1 MPHDPLTV
9 KFWGTRGSVP
19 TPGHQTAKY
28 GGNTS
33 CVEVRAQD
41 GTIIV
46 LDCGTGARLLGLDLL
61 KSAARPLRINLF
73 IGHTHW
79 DHIQGFPFFTP
90 AFLPDTELN
99 VFAPAGL
106 QRTVQDALAGQ
117 MQYSY
122 FPVTL
127 RDLRSRIHFTELEE
141 GFFRLGDVMV
151 ETQHLNHTAPTISF
165 RISSGGAT
173 VAYVTDHEPFWN
185 ASGSQFTHPG
195 DQRHIAFLNGADLV
209 IHDAQYSLE
218 EYSGKIGW
226 GHSTVDYAAE
236 VAMAADVRQLA
247 LFHHDP
253 LHDDTEIARMEGVAR
268 TLVKERGGQLEVAAA
283 AEGMTVEVR
292 GTRSARPPDEASAL
306 RRRSIVGERVLVVG
320 AQEAEL
326 ASINQILAED
336 GLVFLAAP
344 DTPTALAQATD
355 VPPSL
360 LIVEKQLAVGDGA
373 GVIKQ
378 IRAKLDRPN
387 LPALMLTDE
396 SDPASGR
403 VLVGLADDYLAK
415 PIVPPMLRARI
426 RAWLTRAITV
436 SAGQRAEAGAPVES
450 SGSDTSSV
458 EPVGKTL
465 AGAYAGLL
473 AAAPLFN
480 ALSQEQL
487 TGLVSKATER
497 VYLPGQTIFRQ
508 GEAGAHVFVILGGQA
523 RIVEA
528 TPEAPLVDRFVGELG
543 QGEIVGEMGLLLD
556 QSRTATVMAVERTRC
571 LMIPQDDFMQALE
584 HSPPLAMGLLRMLA
598 ARLQNMNRL
607 LARTA
612 PDPLTVLAGR
622 RAFHDQYRRLA
633 AGARRRRSSV
643 ILLSLDVLHLKEIN
657 DHFGYAMGDE
667 VLRAVADALVESTR
681 TTDLVSRYG
690 SDEFA
695 VLLVDAGQ
703 DQVDVIIDRVT
714 HKLAELGK
722 RRALPRKVE
731 CYVGVVVS
739 LVPPESAEELLRE
752 ADLDVNRQK
761 I

>member
-1 MPHDPLTV
+1 MAQDPLKV

-19 TPGHQTAKY
+19 TPGPQTARY

-61 KSAARPLRINLF
+61 KSASHPLRINLF

-106 QRTVQDALAGQ
+106 QRTVEDALAGQ

-141 GFFRLGDVMV
+141 GFLRLGDVMV
-151 ETQHLNHTAPTISF
+151 ETQYLNHTAPTISF

-185 ASGSQFTHPG
+185 PSGSQFKHPG

-218 EYSGKIGW
+218 EYPGKIGW
-226 GHSTVDYAAE
+226 GHSTVDYATE
-236 VAMAADVRQLA
+236 IAMAAGAKQLA

-253 LHDDTEIARMEGVAR
+253 LHDDDEVARMEGVAKH
-268 TLVKERGGQLEVAAA
+268 LVKERGAALDVVAA
-283 AEGMTVEVR
+283 AEGLTLDVQ
-292 GTRSARPPDEASAL
+292 GTRPAQLPDEASAL

-320 AQEAEL
+320 ATDAEVVT
-326 ASINQILAED
+326 IGQVLAEE
-336 GLVFLAAP
+336 GLVFLAAS
-344 DTPTALAQATD
+344 DSQTALLQAGD
-355 VPPSL
+355 VTPSL
-360 LIVEKQLAVGDGA
+360 MIVDKQLPHGDGV
-373 GVIKQ
+373 GLIKQ
-378 IRAKLDRPN
+378 IRSKLNRPN
-387 LPALMLTDE
+387 LPVLMLTNE
-396 SDPASGR
+396 SDAPSGR
-403 VLVGLADDYLAK
+403 TLVGPVDDYLAR
-415 PIVPPMLRARI
+415 PVVPPMLRARV
-426 RAWLTRAITV
+426 RAWLTRALTADDERQTGGGETMAGESAV
-436 SAGQRAEAGAPVES
+436 SLQ
-450 SGSDTSSV
+450 
-458 EPVGKTL
+458 PVGKML

-473 AAAPLFN
+473 AAAPLFQS
-480 ALSQEQL
+480 LSQELL
-487 TGLVSKATER
+487 TRLVAKAVER
-497 VYLPGQTIFRQ
+497 VYLPGQTVFRQ
-508 GEAGAHVFVILGGQA
+508 GEAGAHIYVILGGQV

-556 QSRTATVMAVERTRC
+556 HSRTATVMAVERTRC
-571 LMIPQDDFMQALE
+571 LMIPQADFTEALE
-584 HSPPLAMGLLRMLA
+584 QSPPLAMGLLRMMA
-598 ARLQNMNRL
+598 TRLQNVNRL
-607 LARTA
+607 LSRTA

-622 RAFHDQYRRLA
+622 RTFHDQYRRLA
-633 AGARRRRSSV
+633 AGARRRCSSV
-643 ILLSLDVLHLKEIN
+643 ILLSLDVHHLKEIN

-695 VLLVDAGQ
+695 VLLVDAGH
-703 DQVDVIIDRVT
+703 DQVEVIIDRVT
-714 HKLAELGK
+714 QKLAEFGK

-731 CYVGVVVS
+731 CSIGIAVS
-739 LVPPESAEELLRE
+739 PVPPESAEELLRE
-752 ADLDVNRQK
+752 ADLEMNRRK

>member
-1 MPHDPLTV
+1 MAQDPLKV

-19 TPGHQTAKY
+19 TPGPQTARY

-61 KSAARPLRINLF
+61 KTASHPLRINLF

-90 AFLPDTELN
+90 VFLPDTELN

-106 QRTVQDALAGQ
+106 QRTVEDALAGQ

-127 RDLRSRIHFTELEE
+127 RDLRSRIHFTELDE
-141 GFFRLGDVMV
+141 GFLRLGDVMV
-151 ETQHLNHTAPTISF
+151 ETQYLNHTAPTISF

-185 ASGSQFTHPG
+185 PSGSQFKHPG

-218 EYSGKIGW
+218 EYPGKIGW
-226 GHSTVDYAAE
+226 GHSTVDYATEIAL
-236 VAMAADVRQLA
+236 AAGVKQLA

-253 LHDDTEIARMEGVAR
+253 LHDDGEIARMEGVAQH
-268 TLVKERGGQLEVAAA
+268 LVKERGAALDVVAA
-283 AEGMTVEVR
+283 AEGLTLQVQGNR
-292 GTRSARPPDEASAL
+292 QAQLPDETSAL
-306 RRRSIVGERVLVVG
+306 RRRSIAGERVLVVG
-320 AQEAEL
+320 ATDAEM
-326 ASINQILAED
+326 ATIGQVLAED
-336 GLVFLAAP
+336 GLVFLAAS
-344 DTPTALAQATD
+344 DQQTALLQASD

-360 LIVEKQLAVGDGA
+360 MIVDKQLPHGDSSGL
-373 GVIKQ
+373 IKH
-378 IRAKLDRPN
+378 IRSMLNHPN
-387 LPALMLTDE
+387 LPALMLTNE
-396 SDPASGR
+396 SDPSSSR
-403 VLVGLADDYLAK
+403 TLVGPADDYLAR
-415 PIVPPMLRARI
+415 PVVPPMLRARV
-426 RAWLTRAITV
+426 RAWLTRALTTSDDKQQGGGGDSDV
-436 SAGQRAEAGAPVES
+436 SGES
-450 SGSDTSSV
+450 VIGLK
-458 EPVGKTL
+458 PVGKTL
-465 AGAYAGLL
+465 VGAYTSLL
-473 AAAPLFN
+473 AAAPLFQS
-480 ALSQEQL
+480 LSQELLAQ
-487 TGLVSKATER
+487 LVSKAVER

-508 GEAGAHVFVILGGQA
+508 GEVGAHLYVILGGQV

-528 TPEAPLVDRFVGELG
+528 TPEAPLVDRFVSELG

-556 QSRTATVMAVERTRC
+556 HSRTATVMAVERTRC
-571 LMIPQDDFMQALE
+571 LMIPQDDFTRALE
-584 HSPPLAMGLLRMLA
+584 QSPPFAMGLLRVMA
-598 ARLQNMNRL
+598 ARLQSVNRL
-607 LARTA
+607 LSRTA

-622 RAFHDQYRRLA
+622 RTFHDQYRRLA

-657 DHFGYAMGDE
+657 DQFGYSTGDE

-695 VLLVDAGQ
+695 VLLVDAGPE
-703 DQVDVIIDRVT
+703 QVEVIVDRVT
-714 HKLAELGK
+714 HKLADLGK
-722 RRALPRKVE
+722 RRALPRKME
-731 CYVGVVVS
+731 CSVGIAVS
-739 LVPPESAEELLRE
+739 SVPPDSAEELLRE
-752 ADLDVNRQK
+752 ADLDMNRRK

>member
-1 MPHDPLTV
+1 MAQDPLTV

-19 TPGHQTAKY
+19 TPGPQTARY

-46 LDCGTGARLLGLDLL
+46 LDCGTGARMLGLDLL
-61 KSAARPLRINLF
+61 KTASHPLRINLF

-99 VFAPAGL
+99 VYAPAGL
-106 QRTVQDALAGQ
+106 QRTVEDALAGQ

-141 GFFRLGDVMV
+141 GYLRLGDMMI
-151 ETQHLNHTAPTISF
+151 ETQYLNHTAPTISF

-185 ASGSQFTHPG
+185 ASGSHFKHPG

-218 EYSGKIGW
+218 EYPGKIGW
-226 GHSTVDYAAE
+226 GHSTVDYATE
-236 VAMAADVRQLA
+236 IAMAAGVKQLA

-253 LHDDTEIARMEGVAR
+253 LHDDAEIARMEGVAR
-268 TLVKERGGQLEVAAA
+268 HLVTERGAGLDVLAA
-283 AEGMTVEVR
+283 AEGLTLEVQGSR
-292 GTRSARPPDEASAL
+292 QAPPPDEVSAL

-320 AQEAEL
+320 ATDGETATIGQAL
-326 ASINQILAED
+326 ADD

-344 DTPTALAQATD
+344 DQQTALAQAAE

-360 LIVEKQLAVGDGA
+360 VIVDKKLEQGNGLAL
-373 GVIKQ
+373 IKQ
-378 IRAKLDRPN
+378 IRTSLNRPG

-396 SDPASGR
+396 TDASSGR
-403 VLVGLADDYLAK
+403 LVIGPADDYLAR
-415 PIVPPMLRARI
+415 PIVSPMLRARV
-426 RAWLTRAITV
+426 RAWLTRSLTAFDDQPQGMEGDLAL
-436 SAGQRAEAGAPVES
+436 AGQSATAQ
-450 SGSDTSSV
+450 
-458 EPVGKTL
+458 PVGKTL
-465 AGAYAGLL
+465 VTAYTGLL
-473 AAAPLFN
+473 AAAPLFHS
-480 ALSQEQL
+480 LSQERL
-487 TGLVSKATER
+487 TQLVSKAVER
-497 VYLPGQTIFRQ
+497 VYLPGQTVFRQ
-508 GEAGAHVFVILGGQA
+508 GESGANIYVILGGQV

-556 QSRTATVMAVERTRC
+556 HSRTATVMAVERTRC
-571 LMIPQDDFMQALE
+571 LMIPEDEFTQALE
-584 HSPPLAMGLLRMLA
+584 ESPQLAIGLLRMMA
-598 ARLQNMNRL
+598 ARLQSVNRL

-612 PDPLTVLAGR
+612 PEPLTVLAGR
-622 RAFHDQYRRLA
+622 RTFHDQYRRLA

-643 ILLSLDVLHLKEIN
+643 ILLSLDVLHLKEVN
-657 DHFGYAMGDE
+657 DQFGYAMGDE

-695 VLLVDAGQ
+695 ALLVDAGY
-703 DQVDVIIDRVT
+703 DQVEVIIDRVT
-714 HKLAELGK
+714 QKLTEFSQ
-722 RRALPRKVE
+722 RRALPRVVE
-731 CYVGVVVS
+731 CSIGIAVS
-739 LVPPESAEELLRE
+739 AVPPESAEELLRE
-752 ADLDVNRQK
+752 ADLDMNRRK

>member
-1 MPHDPLTV
+1 MAQDPLKV

-19 TPGHQTAKY
+19 TPGPQTAKY

-61 KSAARPLRINLF
+61 KSAAHPLRINLF

-106 QRTVQDALAGQ
+106 QRTFEDSLAGQ

-141 GFFRLGDVMV
+141 GSLRLGDVMI
-151 ETQHLNHTAPTISF
+151 ETQYLNHTAPTISF

-185 ASGSQFTHPG
+185 PSGSQFKHPG

-218 EYSGKIGW
+218 EYSSKVGW
-226 GHSTVDYAAE
+226 GHSTVDYATE
-236 VAMAADVRQLA
+236 IAMAAGVKQLA

-253 LHDDTEIARMEGVAR
+253 LHDDGEIARMEGIAR
-268 TLVKERGGQLEVAAA
+268 HLVGERGASLDVVAA
-283 AEGMTVEVR
+283 AEGLILDVQGNR
-292 GTRSARPPDEASAL
+292 QAQLPDEASAL

-320 AQEAEL
+320 GTDTEL
-326 ASINQILAED
+326 ATIGQVLAED
-336 GLVFLAAP
+336 GLVFLAASDP
-344 DTPTALAQATD
+344 QTALAQAGD

-360 LIVEKQLAVGDGA
+360 MIVDKRLPHGDGV
-373 GVIKQ
+373 GLIKQ
-378 IRAKLDRPN
+378 IRSKLNRPN
-387 LPALMLTDE
+387 LPAIMLTNE
-396 SDPASGR
+396 SDAPSGR
-403 VLVGLADDYLAK
+403 TLIGPADDYLAR
-415 PIVPPMLRARI
+415 PVVPPMLRARV
-426 RAWLTRAITV
+426 RAWLTRALTAFEDTQPGGALDGEG
-436 SAGQRAEAGAPVES
+436 AG
-450 SGSDTSSV
+450 
-458 EPVGKTL
+458 EPVAALQPVSRTL
-465 AGAYAGLL
+465 VGAYAGLL
-473 AAAPLFN
+473 ATTPLFQS
-480 ALSQEQL
+480 LSQEQL
-487 TGLVSKATER
+487 IPLVAKAVER
-497 VYLPGQTIFRQ
+497 VYLPGQTVFRQ
-508 GEAGAHVFVILGGQA
+508 GEAGAHIYVILGGQV

-528 TPEAPLVDRFVGELG
+528 TPEAPLVDRFIGELG

-556 QSRTATVMAVERTRC
+556 HSRTATVMAVERTRC
-571 LMIPQDDFMQALE
+571 LMIPQDDFTRALE
-584 HSPPLAMGLLRMLA
+584 QSPQLSIALLRMLA
-598 ARLQNMNRL
+598 ARLQSVNRL
-607 LARTA
+607 LSRTA

-622 RAFHDQYRRLA
+622 RTFHDQYRRLA
-633 AGARRRRSSV
+633 AGARRRCSGV
-643 ILLSLDVLHLKEIN
+643 ILLSLDVHHLKEIN
-657 DHFGYAMGDE
+657 DNFGYAMGDE

-695 VLLVDAGQ
+695 VLLVDAGH
-703 DQVDVIIDRVT
+703 DQVEVITDRVT
-714 HKLAELGK
+714 RKLAEFGK

-731 CYVGVVVS
+731 CSIGIVVS
-739 LVPPESAEELLRE
+739 QVPPESAEELLRE
-752 ADLDVNRQK
+752 ADLEMNRRK

>member
-1 MPHDPLTV
+1 MAQDPLKV

-19 TPGHQTAKY
+19 TPGPQTARY

-61 KSAARPLRINLF
+61 KSASHPLRINLF

-106 QRTVQDALAGQ
+106 QRTVEDALAGQ

-141 GFFRLGDVMV
+141 GFLRLGDVMI
-151 ETQHLNHTAPTISF
+151 ETQYLNHTAPTISF

-185 ASGSQFTHPG
+185 PSGSQFKHPG

-218 EYSGKIGW
+218 EYPGKVGW

-236 VAMAADVRQLA
+236 VAMAAGVKQLA

-253 LHDDTEIARMEGVAR
+253 LHDDGEIARMEGVAR
-268 TLVKERGGQLEVAAA
+268 RLVKERGASLDVVAA
-283 AEGMTVEVR
+283 AEGLTLNVQGNR
-292 GTRSARPPDEASAL
+292 QAQLPDEVSAL

-320 AQEAEL
+320 ATDAEL
-326 ASINQILAED
+326 ATIGQVLAED
-336 GLVFLAAP
+336 GLVFLAAS
-344 DTPTALAQATD
+344 DQQTALRQAGD

-360 LIVEKQLAVGDGA
+360 VIVDKQLPNVDGVGL
-373 GVIKQ
+373 IRQ
-378 IRAKLDRPN
+378 IRSQLNRPT
-387 LPALMLTDE
+387 LPALMLTNE
-396 SDPASGR
+396 SDSPTGR
-403 VLVGLADDYLAK
+403 TLIGPADDYLAR
-415 PIVPPMLRARI
+415 PVVPPMLRARV
-426 RAWLTRAITV
+426 RAWLTRALTAFEEQQPDANGGT
-436 SAGQRAEAGAPVES
+436 AGEPVAEPQ
-450 SGSDTSSV
+450 
-458 EPVGKTL
+458 PVGKTL

-473 AAAPLFN
+473 AAVPLFQS
-480 ALSQEQL
+480 LSQDQL
-487 TGLVSKATER
+487 TRLVSKAVER
-497 VYLPGQTIFRQ
+497 VYLPGQTVFRQ
-508 GEAGAHVFVILGGQA
+508 GEAGAHIYVILGGQV

-556 QSRTATVMAVERTRC
+556 HSRTATVVAVERTRC
-571 LMIPQDDFMQALE
+571 LMIPQDDFTRALE
-584 HSPPLAMGLLRMLA
+584 QSPQLAIGLLRMMA
-598 ARLQNMNRL
+598 ARLQNVNRL
-607 LARTA
+607 LSRTA

-622 RAFHDQYRRLA
+622 RTFHDQYRRLA
-633 AGARRRRSSV
+633 AGARRRCGSV
-643 ILLSLDVLHLKEIN
+643 IMLTLDVLHLKEIN
-657 DHFGYAMGDE
+657 DQFGYAIGDE

-695 VLLVDAGQ
+695 VLLVDAGH
-703 DQVDVIIDRVT
+703 DQVEVIIDRVT
-714 HKLAELGK
+714 KKLAEFGK

-731 CYVGVVVS
+731 CVIGIAVS
-739 LVPPESAEELLRE
+739 AVPPESAEELLRE
-752 ADLDVNRQK
+752 ADQTMNRRR

>member
-1 MPHDPLTV
+1 MAQDPLKV

-19 TPGHQTAKY
+19 TPGPQTAKY

-61 KSAARPLRINLF
+61 KSASHPLRINLF

-106 QRTVQDALAGQ
+106 QRTVEEALAGQ

-127 RDLRSRIHFTELEE
+127 RDLRSRIHFMELEE
-141 GFFRLGDVMV
+141 GFLRLGDVMV
-151 ETQHLNHTAPTISF
+151 ETQYLNHTAPTISF

-185 ASGSQFTHPG
+185 PSGSQFKHPG

-218 EYSGKIGW
+218 EYPGKIGW
-226 GHSTVDYAAE
+226 GHSTVDYATE
-236 VAMAADVRQLA
+236 VAMAAGVKQLA

-253 LHDDTEIARMEGVAR
+253 LHDDGEVARMEGVAR
-268 TLVKERGGQLEVAAA
+268 HLVKERGAALDVVAA
-283 AEGMTVEVR
+283 AEGLTLEVQGSR
-292 GTRSARPPDEASAL
+292 QAQLPDEASAL

-320 AQEAEL
+320 ATDTEVATIGQV
-326 ASINQILAED
+326 LAEE
-336 GLVFLAAP
+336 GLVFLAAS
-344 DTPTALAQATD
+344 DSHTALLQAAD
-355 VPPSL
+355 VAPSL
-360 LIVEKQLAVGDGA
+360 IIVDKQLPHGDGV
-373 GVIKQ
+373 GLIRQ
-378 IRAKLDRPN
+378 IRSRLNRPN
-387 LPALMLTDE
+387 LPALMLTNE
-396 SDPASGR
+396 SDAPSGR
-403 VLVGLADDYLAK
+403 TLVGPVDDYLAR
-415 PIVPPMLRARI
+415 PVVPPMLRARV
-426 RAWLTRAITV
+426 RAWLTRALTADDERQV
-436 SAGQRAEAGAPVES
+436 SGGEDA
-450 SGSDTSSV
+450 SGEPAV
-458 EPVGKTL
+458 NLQPVGTML

-473 AAAPLFN
+473 AAAPLFQS
-480 ALSQEQL
+480 LSQELL
-487 TGLVSKATER
+487 TRLVSKAVER
-497 VYLPGQTIFRQ
+497 IYLPGQTVFRQ
-508 GEAGAHVFVILGGQA
+508 GEAGSHIYVILGGQV

-556 QSRTATVMAVERTRC
+556 HSRTATVMAVERTRC
-571 LMIPQDDFMQALE
+571 LMIPQADFTEALE
-584 HSPPLAMGLLRMLA
+584 QSPPLAMGLLRMMA
-598 ARLQNMNRL
+598 TRLQNVNRL
-607 LARTA
+607 LSRTA

-622 RAFHDQYRRLA
+622 RTFHDQYRRLA
-633 AGARRRRSSV
+633 AGARRRCSSV
-643 ILLSLDVLHLKEIN
+643 ILLSLDVHHLKEIN

-695 VLLVDAGQ
+695 VLLVDAGH
-703 DQVDVIIDRVT
+703 DQVEVIIDRVT
-714 HKLAELGK
+714 QKLAEFSR

-731 CYVGVVVS
+731 CSIGIAVS
-739 LVPPESAEELLRE
+739 PVPPESAEELLRE
-752 ADLDVNRQK
+752 ADLEMNRRK

>member
-1 MPHDPLTV
+1 MAQDPLKV
-9 KFWGTRGSVP
+9 RFWGTRGSVP
-19 TPGHQTAKY
+19 TPGPQTAKY

-33 CVEVRAQD
+33 CVEVRTQD
-41 GTIIV
+41 DTIIV

-61 KSAARPLRINLF
+61 KSASRPLRINLF

-79 DHIQGFPFFTP
+79 DHIQGFPFFSP
-90 AFLPDTELN
+90 VFMPDTELN

-106 QRTVQDALAGQ
+106 QRTVEEALTGQ

-141 GFFRLGDVMV
+141 GFLRLGDTVI
-151 ETQHLNHTAPTISF
+151 ETQYLNHTAPTISF

-185 ASGSQFTHPG
+185 SSGSQFKHPG

-218 EYSGKIGW
+218 EYPSKIGW
-226 GHSTVDYAAE
+226 GHSTVDYATE
-236 VAMAADVRQLA
+236 VAMAAGVKQLV

-253 LHDDTEIARMEGVAR
+253 LHDDDEIARMEGVAR
-268 TLVKERGGQLEVAAA
+268 HLVKERGAVLDVVAA
-283 AEGMTVEVR
+283 AEGLTLEVQ
-292 GTRSARPPDEASAL
+292 GTRQAQLPDEATAL

-320 AQEAEL
+320 AADAEV
-326 ASINQILAED
+326 AMIGQVLAED

-344 DTPTALAQATD
+344 DQQTALIQAGE

-360 LIVEKQLAVGDGA
+360 MIVNRQLPQGDGV
-373 GVIKQ
+373 GLIRQ
-378 IRAKLDRPN
+378 IRAKLGRPN

-396 SDPASGR
+396 SDAPSGR
-403 VLVGLADDYLAK
+403 ILVGPADDYLAR
-415 PIVPPMLRARI
+415 PIVSPMLRARV
-426 RAWLTRAITV
+426 RAWLTRGLTAFDE
-436 SAGQRAEAGAPVES
+436 QRADVGVHGEA
-450 SGSDTSSV
+450 SGELPTSF

-465 AGAYAGLL
+465 GGAYVSLL
-473 AAAPLFN
+473 ASAPLFQS
-480 ALSQEQL
+480 LSQDQVAR
-487 TGLVSKATER
+487 LVSKAMER
-497 VYLPGQTIFRQ
+497 VYLPGQAIFRQ
-508 GEAGAHVFVILGGQA
+508 GESGAHVYVILGGQV
-523 RIVEA
+523 RIVES

-556 QSRTATVMAVERTRC
+556 HSRTATVMAVERTRC
-571 LMIPQDDFMQALE
+571 LMIPQDDFTQALE
-584 HSPPLAMGLLRMLA
+584 QSPPLAMGLLRLLA
-598 ARLQNMNRL
+598 ARLQNVNRL
-607 LARTA
+607 LSRTA

-622 RAFHDQYRRLA
+622 RTFHDQYRRLA

-643 ILLSLDVLHLKEIN
+643 ILLSLDVHHLKEIN
-657 DHFGYAMGDE
+657 DHFGYSMGDE

-695 VLLVDAGQ
+695 VLLVDAGH
-703 DQVDVIIDRVT
+703 DQVEVIVDRVT
-714 HKLAELGK
+714 HKLADLVQ

-731 CYVGVVVS
+731 CSIGIAVS
-739 LVPPESAEELLRE
+739 PVPPENAEELMRE
-752 ADLDVNRQK
+752 ADLGMNRRM

>member
-1 MPHDPLTV
+1 MAQDPLKV

-19 TPGHQTAKY
+19 TPGPQTAKY

-33 CVEVRAQD
+33 CVEMRAQD

-61 KSAARPLRINLF
+61 KSAVHPLRINLF

-106 QRTVQDALAGQ
+106 QRTVEDALAGQ

-141 GFFRLGDVMV
+141 GVFRLGDVTV
-151 ETQHLNHTAPTISF
+151 ETQYLNHTAPTISF

-185 ASGSQFTHPG
+185 PSGAQFKHPG

-218 EYSGKIGW
+218 EYPGKIGW
-226 GHSTVDYAAE
+226 GHSTVDYATE
-236 VAMAADVRQLA
+236 IAMAAGVKQLA

-253 LHDDTEIARMEGVAR
+253 LHDDGEVARMEGIAR
-268 TLVKERGGQLEVAAA
+268 HLVKERGVALDVLAA
-283 AEGMTVEVR
+283 AEGLTLDVQ
-292 GTRSARPPDEASAL
+292 GTRQAQLPDEASAL
-306 RRRSIVGERVLVVG
+306 RRRSIVGERVLVIG
-320 AQEAEL
+320 ATDAEV
-326 ASINQILAED
+326 AAIGQVLAED

-344 DTPTALAQATD
+344 DSQTALIQAGE

-360 LIVEKQLAVGDGA
+360 IIVDKQLPHSDGV

-387 LPALMLTDE
+387 LPAIMLTNE
-396 SDPASGR
+396 SDSLSGR
-403 VLVGLADDYLAK
+403 TLIGPADDYLAR
-415 PIVPPMLRARI
+415 PVVPPMLRARV
-426 RAWLTRAITV
+426 RAWLTRALTASDGARTGEGMHMDAV
-436 SAGQRAEAGAPVES
+436 RGSAANL
-450 SGSDTSSV
+450 

-473 AAAPLFN
+473 AAAPLFK
-480 ALSQEQL
+480 ALSQELLMQ
-487 TGLVSKATER
+487 LVSKSVER

-508 GEAGAHVFVILGGQA
+508 GESGAHVYVILGGQV

-556 QSRTATVMAVERTRC
+556 HSRTATVMAVERTRC
-571 LMIPQDDFMQALE
+571 LMIPQDDFTQALE
-584 HSPPLAMGLLRMLA
+584 QSPPLAMGLLRMMA
-598 ARLQNMNRL
+598 ARLQSVNRL
-607 LARTA
+607 LSRTA

-622 RAFHDQYRRLA
+622 RTFHDQYRRLA
-633 AGARRRRSSV
+633 AGARRRCSSV
-643 ILLSLDVLHLKEIN
+643 ILLSLDVHHLKEIN
-657 DHFGYAMGDE
+657 DQFGYTMGDE

-681 TTDLVSRYG
+681 TTDLVARYG
-690 SDEFA
+690 PDEFA
-695 VLLVDAGQ
+695 VLLIDAGY
-703 DQVDVIIDRVT
+703 DQVEVILDRVT
-714 HKLAELGK
+714 HKLADLGQ

-731 CYVGVVVS
+731 CSIGIAVS
-739 LVPPESAEELLRE
+739 PVPPESAEELLRE
-752 ADLDVNRQK
+752 ADLEMNRRR

>member
-1 MPHDPLTV
+1 MAQDPLVV

-19 TPGHQTAKY
+19 TPGPQTARY

-46 LDCGTGARLLGLDLL
+46 LDCGTGARMLGLDLL
-61 KSAARPLRINLF
+61 KSASHPLRINLF

-106 QRTVQDALAGQ
+106 QRTVEDALAGQ

-141 GFFRLGDVMV
+141 GFLRLGDMMI
-151 ETQHLNHTAPTISF
+151 ETQYLNHTAPTISF

-185 ASGSQFTHPG
+185 PSGSHFKHPG

-218 EYSGKIGW
+218 EYPGKIGW
-226 GHSTVDYAAE
+226 GHSTVDYATE
-236 VAMAADVRQLA
+236 VAMAAGVKQLA

-253 LHDDTEIARMEGVAR
+253 LHDDAEIARMEGVAR
-268 TLVKERGGQLEVAAA
+268 HLVTERGAALEVVAA
-283 AEGMTVEVR
+283 AEGLTLAVQGSR
-292 GTRSARPPDEASAL
+292 LAQPPDEASAL

-320 AQEAEL
+320 ATDAEA
-326 ASINQILAED
+326 ATIGQALAED

-344 DTPTALAQATD
+344 DQQTALVQAAE

-360 LIVEKQLAVGDGA
+360 MIVDKQLTQGDGVA
-373 GVIKQ
+373 LIRQ
-378 IRAKLDRPN
+378 IRSSLNRPG

-396 SDPASGR
+396 SDSPSGR
-403 VLVGLADDYLAK
+403 TLIGPADDYLAR
-415 PIVPPMLRARI
+415 PIVPPMLRARV
-426 RAWLTRAITV
+426 RAWLTRSLTAFDDQPQGMEGDRDP
-436 SAGQRAEAGAPVES
+436 SDQSAAGQ
-450 SGSDTSSV
+450 
-458 EPVGKTL
+458 PVGKTL

-473 AAAPLFN
+473 AAAPLFHS
-480 ALSQEQL
+480 LSQERLMQ
-487 TGLVSKATER
+487 LVSKAVER
-497 VYLPGQTIFRQ
+497 VYLPGQTVFRQ
-508 GEAGAHVFVILGGQA
+508 GESGAHIYVILGGQV

-556 QSRTATVMAVERTRC
+556 HSRTATVMAVERTRC
-571 LMIPQDDFMQALE
+571 LMIPENEFSQALE
-584 HSPPLAMGLLRMLA
+584 ESPQLAIGLLRMMA
-598 ARLQNMNRL
+598 ARLQNVNRL

-622 RAFHDQYRRLA
+622 RTFHDQYRRLA

-657 DHFGYAMGDE
+657 DQFGYTMGDE

-695 VLLVDAGQ
+695 VLLVDAGY
-703 DQVDVIIDRVT
+703 DQVEVIIDRVT
-714 HKLAELGK
+714 QKLAEFSQ
-722 RRALPRKVE
+722 RRALPRVVE
-731 CYVGVVVS
+731 CSIGIAVS
-739 LVPPESAEELLRE
+739 PVPPESAEELLRE
-752 ADLDVNRQK
+752 ADLDMNRRK
-761 I
+761 L

>member
-1 MPHDPLTV
+1 MAQDPLKV

-19 TPGHQTAKY
+19 TPGPQTAKY

-33 CVEVRAQD
+33 CVELRAQD

-61 KSAARPLRINLF
+61 KSAAHPLRINLF

-106 QRTVQDALAGQ
+106 QRSVEDALAGQ

-151 ETQHLNHTAPTISF
+151 ETQYLNHTAPTVSF

-173 VAYVTDHEPFWN
+173 VAYVTDHEPFWSP
-185 ASGSQFTHPG
+185 SGSEFKHPG

-218 EYSGKIGW
+218 EYPSKVGW
-226 GHSTVDYAAE
+226 GHSTVDYATE
-236 VAMAADVRQLA
+236 IAMAAGVKQLA

-253 LHDDTEIARMEGVAR
+253 LHDDGEVARMEGVAR
-268 TLVKERGGQLEVAAA
+268 HLVKERGAALDVVAA
-283 AEGMTVEVR
+283 AEGLTLDVQGNR
-292 GTRSARPPDEASAL
+292 HAQLPDEASAL

-320 AQEAEL
+320 TTDAEA
-326 ASINQILAED
+326 ATIGQVLAED
-336 GLVFLAAP
+336 GLVFLAAS
-344 DTPTALAQATD
+344 DQQTALALAVD

-360 LIVEKQLAVGDGA
+360 VIVDKHLPHGDGV
-373 GVIKQ
+373 GLIKQ
-378 IRAKLDRPN
+378 IRAKLDRPG
-387 LPALMLTDE
+387 LPALMLTNE
-396 SDPASGR
+396 SDSPSGR
-403 VLVGLADDYLAK
+403 MLIGPADDYLAR
-415 PIVPPMLRARI
+415 PLVSAMLRARM
-426 RAWLTRAITV
+426 RAWLTRSLTA
-436 SAGQRAEAGAPVES
+436 SEERQAGEGFHGGASNES
-450 SGSDTSSV
+450 HESF

-465 AGAYAGLL
+465 VGAYAGLL
-473 AAAPLFN
+473 AAAPLFQS
-480 ALSQEQL
+480 LSQDQMSR
-487 TGLVSKATER
+487 LVSKAVER
-497 VYLPGQTIFRQ
+497 VYLPGQTVFRQ
-508 GEAGAHVFVILGGQA
+508 GESGAHIYVVLGGQV

-556 QSRTATVMAVERTRC
+556 HSRTATVVAVERTRC
-571 LMIPQDDFMQALE
+571 LMIPQDDFTLALE
-584 HSPPLAMGLLRMLA
+584 QSPQLSIGLLRMMA
-598 ARLQNMNRL
+598 ARLQNVNRL
-607 LARTA
+607 LSRTA

-622 RAFHDQYRRLA
+622 RTFHDQYRRLA
-633 AGARRRRSSV
+633 AGARRRCSSV
-643 ILLSLDVLHLKEIN
+643 ILLSLDVHHLKEIN

-695 VLLVDAGQ
+695 VLLVDAGH
-703 DQVDVIIDRVT
+703 DQVEVIIDRVT
-714 HKLAELGK
+714 SKLADLGQ

-731 CYVGVVVS
+731 CSIGIAVS
-739 LVPPESAEELLRE
+739 SVPPESAEELLRE
-752 ADLDVNRQK
+752 ADLDMNQRK

>member
-1 MPHDPLTV
+1 MAQNPLKV

-19 TPGHQTAKY
+19 TPGPQTAGY

-33 CVEVRAQD
+33 CVELRAPD
-41 GTIIV
+41 GTIVV
-46 LDCGTGARLLGLDLL
+46 LDCGTGARMLGLDLL
-61 KSAARPLRINLF
+61 KTASHPLRINLF

-106 QRTVQDALAGQ
+106 QRTVEDSLAGQ

-141 GFFRLGDVMV
+141 GFLRLGDMTI
-151 ETQHLNHTAPTISF
+151 ETQYLNHTAPTISF

-185 ASGSQFTHPG
+185 PSGSQFKHPG

-218 EYSGKIGW
+218 EYPGKIGW
-226 GHSTVDYAAE
+226 GHSTVDYATE
-236 VAMAADVRQLA
+236 VAMAAGVKQLA

-253 LHDDTEIARMEGVAR
+253 LHDDEEIARMEGVAKH
-268 TLVKERGGQLEVAAA
+268 LVKERGAVLDVVAA
-283 AEGMTVEVR
+283 AEGLTLEVLGSR
-292 GTRSARPPDEASAL
+292 QAQLPDETSAL
-306 RRRSIVGERVLVVG
+306 RRRSIVGERVLVAGVTD
-320 AQEAEL
+320 AEV
-326 ASINQILAED
+326 ATIGQALAED

-344 DTPTALAQATD
+344 DQQTALAQAVE

-360 LIVEKQLAVGDGA
+360 LIVDKQLPQGDAVGL
-373 GVIKQ
+373 IKQ
-378 IRAKLDRPN
+378 IRSKLNRPG

-396 SDPASGR
+396 SDSPSGR
-403 VLVGLADDYLAK
+403 TLIGPADDYLAR
-415 PIVPPMLRARI
+415 PVVPPMLRARV
-426 RAWLTRAITV
+426 RAWLTRSLTAFDEQQQGVEGDRGTSDE
-436 SAGQRAEAGAPVES
+436 SAAGLQ
-450 SGSDTSSV
+450 
-458 EPVGKTL
+458 PVGKTL
-465 AGAYAGLL
+465 VGAYAGLL
-473 AAAPLFN
+473 AAAPLFHS
-480 ALSQEQL
+480 LSKECLAQ
-487 TGLVSKATER
+487 LVSKAVER

-508 GEAGAHVFVILGGQA
+508 GESGAHIYVILGGQV

-543 QGEIVGEMGLLLD
+543 HGEIVGELGLLLD
-556 QSRTATVMAVERTRC
+556 HSRTATVMAVERTRC
-571 LMIPQDDFMQALE
+571 LMIPQDDFTQALTE
-584 HSPPLAMGLLRMLA
+584 SPQLAIGLLRMMA
-598 ARLQNMNRL
+598 ARLQNVNRL

-622 RAFHDQYRRLA
+622 RTFHDQYRRLA

-657 DHFGYAMGDE
+657 DQFSYAVGDE

-681 TTDLVSRYG
+681 TTDLVARYG

-695 VLLVDAGQ
+695 VLLVDAGY
-703 DQVDVIIDRVT
+703 DQVEVIIDRVT
-714 HKLAELGK
+714 QKLTEFAQ
-722 RRALPRKVE
+722 RRALPRTVN
-731 CYVGVVVS
+731 CSIGIAVS
-739 LVPPESAEELLRE
+739 PVPPESAEELLRE
-752 ADLDVNRQK
+752 ADLDMNRRK

>member
-1 MPHDPLTV
+1 MIV
-9 KFWGTRGSVP
+9 RFWGTRGSVP
-19 TPGHQTAKY
+19 TPGPGTAKY

-33 CVEVRAQD
+33 CVEVRAPD

-46 LDCGTGARLLGLDLL
+46 LDCGTGARMLGLDLL
-61 KSAARPLRINLF
+61 KTASHPLRINLF

-106 QRTVQDALAGQ
+106 QRTVEEALAGQ

-141 GFFRLGDVMV
+141 GFLRLGDVMV
-151 ETQHLNHTAPTISF
+151 ETQYLNHTAPTISF
-165 RISSGGAT
+165 RISSGGST

-185 ASGSQFTHPG
+185 PSGSHFKHPG
-195 DQRHIAFLNGADLV
+195 DQRHIDFLNGADLV

-218 EYSGKIGW
+218 EYPGKIGW
-226 GHSTVDYAAE
+226 GHSTVDYATEIAL
-236 VAMAADVRQLA
+236 AAGVRQLA

-253 LHDDTEIARMEGVAR
+253 LHDDAEIARMEGVAR
-268 TLVKERGGQLEVAAA
+268 HLVKERGAALDVMAA
-283 AEGMTVEVR
+283 AEGLVLEVQGSR
-292 GTRSARPPDEASAL
+292 QAQPPDEASAL

-320 AQEAEL
+320 ATDGEVSTIGQT
-326 ASINQILAED
+326 LAED

-344 DTPTALAQATD
+344 DQQTALVQAAD

-360 LIVEKQLAVGDGA
+360 MIVDNKLPQGDGV
-373 GVIKQ
+373 GLIKQ
-378 IRAKLDRPN
+378 IRSKLNRPN
-387 LPALMLTDE
+387 LPALVLTDE
-396 SDPASGR
+396 TETPSGR
-403 VLVGLADDYLAK
+403 TLIGPADDYLAR
-415 PIVPPMLRARI
+415 PVVPPMLRARV
-426 RAWLTRAITV
+426 RAWLTRSLTAFEEQQQ
-436 SAGQRAEAGAPVES
+436 GGEAGRDLSENAAAGPQ
-450 SGSDTSSV
+450 
-458 EPVGKTL
+458 PVGKSL
-465 AGAYAGLL
+465 VGAYAGLL
-473 AAAPLFN
+473 AAAPLFHS
-480 ALSQEQL
+480 LSQERLAQ
-487 TGLVSKATER
+487 LVSKAVER
-497 VYLPGQTIFRQ
+497 IYLPGQTVFRQ
-508 GEAGAHVFVILGGQA
+508 GEAGAHIYVILGGQV

-543 QGEIVGEMGLLLD
+543 HGEIVGEMGLLLD
-556 QSRTATVMAVERTRC
+556 HSRTATVMAVERTRC
-571 LMIPQDDFMQALE
+571 LMIPQDDFSQALE
-584 HSPPLAMGLLRMLA
+584 ESPQLAIGLLRMMA
-598 ARLQNMNRL
+598 ARLQNVNRL

-622 RAFHDQYRRLA
+622 RTFHDQYRRLA

-643 ILLSLDVLHLKEIN
+643 ILLSLDVLHLKEVN
-657 DHFGYAMGDE
+657 DQFGYAIGDE

-695 VLLVDAGQ
+695 ALLVDAGF
-703 DQVDVIIDRVT
+703 DQVEVIIERVT
-714 HKLAELGK
+714 QKLDDLTG
-722 RRALPRKVE
+722 RRALPRKIE
-731 CYVGVVVS
+731 CSIGIAVS
-739 LVPPESAEELLRE
+739 PVPPESAEELLRE
-752 ADLDVNRQK
+752 ADLEMNRRR

>member
-1 MPHDPLTV
+1 MAHDPLKV
-9 KFWGTRGSVP
+9 RFWGTRGSVP
-19 TPGHQTAKY
+19 TPGPQTARY

-33 CVEVRAQD
+33 CVEMRAQD

-61 KSAARPLRINLF
+61 KSASPPLRINLF

-106 QRTVQDALAGQ
+106 QRTVEDALAGQ

-141 GFFRLGDVMV
+141 GFLRLGDVTI
-151 ETQHLNHTAPTISF
+151 ETQYLNHTAPTISF

-185 ASGSQFTHPG
+185 PSGSHFKHPG
-195 DQRHIAFLNGADLV
+195 DQRHIAFLNGVDFV

-218 EYSGKIGW
+218 EYPGKIGW
-226 GHSTVDYAAE
+226 GHSTVDYATE
-236 VAMAADVRQLA
+236 IAMAAGVKQLA

-253 LHDDTEIARMEGVAR
+253 LHDDEEIARMEGVAR
-268 TLVKERGGQLEVAAA
+268 HLVKERGATLDVMAA
-283 AEGMTVEVR
+283 AEGVVVEVQ
-292 GTRSARPPDEASAL
+292 GTRQARPSDEASAL

-320 AQEAEL
+320 AGDTETATIGQV
-326 ASINQILAED
+326 LAED

-344 DTPTALAQATD
+344 DQQTALAQASD

-360 LIVEKQLAVGDGA
+360 LIVDKQLPEGDGV
-373 GVIKQ
+373 GLIRQ
-378 IRAKLDRPN
+378 IRAKLNRPN

-396 SDPASGR
+396 SVSSSGR
-403 VLVGLADDYLAK
+403 TLVGPADDYLSR
-415 PIVPPMLRARI
+415 PVVPPMLRARV
-426 RAWLTRAITV
+426 RAWLTRAMT
-436 SAGQRAEAGAPVES
+436 AFDGKAQDG
-450 SGSDTSSV
+450 GGGTDTPADV
-458 EPVGKTL
+458 DLQPVGKTL
-465 AGAYAGLL
+465 VGAYAGLL
-473 AAAPLFN
+473 AAAPLFQS
-480 ALSQEQL
+480 LSQEQL
-487 TGLVSKATER
+487 TQLVAKAIER
-497 VYLPGQTIFRQ
+497 VYLPGQTVFRQ
-508 GEAGAHVFVILGGQA
+508 GEAGAHVYVILGGQV

-556 QSRTATVMAVERTRC
+556 HSRTATVMAVERTRC
-571 LMIPQDDFMQALE
+571 LMIPQDDFTRALE
-584 HSPPLAMGLLRMLA
+584 QSSQLAMGLLRMMA
-598 ARLQNMNRL
+598 ARLQNVNRL
-607 LARTA
+607 LSRTA

-622 RAFHDQYRRLA
+622 RTFHDQYRRLA
-633 AGARRRRSSV
+633 AGARRRCSSV
-643 ILLSLDVLHLKEIN
+643 ILLSLDVFHLKEIN

-695 VLLVDAGQ
+695 VLLVDAGH
-703 DQVDVIIDRVT
+703 DQVEIIIDRVT

-722 RRALPRKVE
+722 RRSLPRKVE
-731 CYVGVVVS
+731 CSIGIAVS
-739 LVPPESAEELLRE
+739 PVPPESAEELLRE
-752 ADLDVNRQK
+752 ADLEMNRRK

>member
-1 MPHDPLTV
+1 MAQDPLTV
-9 KFWGTRGSVP
+9 RFWGTRGSVP
-19 TPGHQTAKY
+19 TPGAQTAKY

-33 CVEVRAQD
+33 CVEMRAQD

-61 KSAARPLRINLF
+61 KSASRPLRINLF

-106 QRTVQDALAGQ
+106 QRTIQDALAGQ

-141 GFFRLGDVMV
+141 GFFRLGDIMV

-185 ASGSQFTHPG
+185 PSGSQFKHPG

-218 EYSGKIGW
+218 EYSDKIGW

-236 VAMAADVRQLA
+236 VAMAAGVKQLA

-253 LHDDTEIARMEGVAR
+253 LHDDVELARMEGVAR
-268 TLVKERGGQLEVAAA
+268 NLVKERGAQLDVVAA
-283 AEGMTVEVR
+283 AEGLTVEVR
-292 GTRSARPPDEASAL
+292 GSRSARPPDEATAL

-326 ASINQILAED
+326 ASISQILVED
-336 GLVFLAAP
+336 GLVLLAAP
-344 DTPTALAQATD
+344 DLHAALAQATD

-360 LIVEKQLAVGDGA
+360 LIVEKRLAGSDGA

-378 IRAKLDRPN
+378 IRAKLGRPN

-403 VLVGLADDYLAK
+403 VLIGPADDYLAK

-426 RAWLTRAITV
+426 RAWLIRAITA
-436 SAGQRAEAGAPVES
+436 SPGQRAEQGARVEL
-450 SGSDTSSV
+450 SDASAVSV
-458 EPVGKTL
+458 EPVGRTL
-465 AGAYAGLL
+465 AEAYAGLL
-473 AAAPLFN
+473 TAAPLFH
-480 ALSQEQL
+480 ALSPEQL
-487 TGLVSKATER
+487 TNLVSKATER
-497 VYLPGQTIFRQ
+497 VYLPGQTVFRQ
-508 GEAGAHVFVILGGQA
+508 GESGAHVYVILGGQA
-523 RIVEA
+523 RIVES
-528 TPEAPLVDRFVGELG
+528 TPESPLVDRFVGELE

-584 HSPPLAMGLLRMLA
+584 QSPPLAMGLLRMLA

-622 RAFHDQYRRLA
+622 RGFHDQYRRLA

-703 DQVDVIIDRVT
+703 DQVEVIIDRVT

-739 LVPPESAEELLRE
+739 QVPPESAEELLRE
-752 ADLDVNRQK
+752 ADRDINRQK